1 LKIFTSIKSFHAAK
15 QTVATIGTFDGV
27 HIGHRKIIEKLIH
40 NAANLDCESLILTFF
55 PHPRMVLKG
64 KSDILLLNT
73 LEEKEYLLEQIGLD
87 NLVIHPFDAE
97 FSQLEAAEFVK
108 SVLVGQFNIRKI
120 IIGHDHRFGRNRS
133 ANIDDLILYGK
144 KYGFE
149 VEQIPVQEIDA
160 VSVSSTKIRNA
171 ILDGDMALANNY
183 LGYDYFLTG
192 TVVKGKQLG
201 RTIGYPTANIR
212 IDEDYKLIPKI
223 GVYAVTSI
231 IDDQVIFGMMNIGT
245 NPTVGGQQLSIE
257 VNFFDV
263 DVDLYKKTLRISIL
277 HRIRDEHKF
286 ESVQILKEQ
295 LGRDK
300 LSAIAYF
307 NANS

>member
-1 LKIFTSIKSFHAAK
+1 ME
-15 QTVATIGTFDGV
+15 QT
-27 HIGHRKIIEKLIH
+27 
-40 NAANLDCESLILTFF
+40 
-55 PHPRMVLKG
+55 
-64 KSDILLLNT
+64 
-73 LEEKEYLLEQIGLD
+73 GLD
-87 NLVIHPFDAE
+87 NLIIHPFDAK

-108 SVLVGQFNIRKI
+108 SVLVDQFNIRKI

-144 KYGFE
+144 KYNFE

-201 RTIGYPTANIR
+201 RTIGFPTANIR

-223 GVYAVTSI
+223 GVYAVTS
-231 IDDQVIFGMMNIGT
+231 VIEGKLTLGMMNIGT

-257 VNFFDV
+257 INFFDINM
-263 DVDLYKKTLRISIL
+263 DLYEKKMRISIL